1 MLNVTSWDW
10 HRILLGDTQ
19 WSFMIEVV
27 LRTGVIYLLLLMM
40 MRMMGRR
47 VAAQLSISELAVMI
61 TLGAAIGVP
70 LQTPEKGILP
80 AAVLLLT
87 ALIFQ
92 RGLSFLSFKRRSV
105 EVVTQGDSTILV
117 KDGRL
122 VIDNM
127 VKASLSPERIHSEL
141 RAQNIQHL
149 GEVRRVYLESSG
161 HFSLIKYRTPHYGLW
176 LLPTPDDEMSERIQV
191 NSHYACSRC
200 GHVTECNPAPEDQE
214 CDCGGNKEWL
224 PAVRRLGVKMQEK
237 EDDQKASE

>member
-19 WSFMIEVV
+19 WLFMVEV
-27 LRTGVIYLLLLMM
+27 LFRTGIIYLLLLVM
-40 MRMMGRR
+40 MRLMGRR
-47 VAAQLSISELAVMI
+47 VAAQLSISELAVML

-87 ALIFQ
+87 ALVFQ
-92 RGLSFLSFKRRSV
+92 RGLSLLSFKKREI
-105 EVVTQGDSTILV
+105 EVATQGDATILV

-122 VIDNM
+122 VLENM
-127 VKASLSPERIHSEL
+127 AKARLSPERVHSEL

-176 LLPTPDDEMSERIQV
+176 LLPTPDDEMSKRIQV
-191 NSHYACSRC
+191 NNHYACSRC
-200 GHVTECNPAPEDQE
+200 GHVIQCAPAPEGQE
-214 CDCGGNKEWL
+214 CECCDNETWL
-224 PAVRRLGVKMQEK
+224 PAVKRLGVKMHEEDEK
-237 EDDQKASE
+237 KPE